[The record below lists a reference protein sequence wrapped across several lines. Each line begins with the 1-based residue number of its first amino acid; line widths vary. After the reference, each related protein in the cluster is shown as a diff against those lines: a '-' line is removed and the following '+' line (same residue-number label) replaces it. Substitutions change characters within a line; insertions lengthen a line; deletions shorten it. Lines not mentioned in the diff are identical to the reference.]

1 MINFLTELGKCLLFI
16 IAIPFLIL
24 LSIPLGIYA
33 FVNYVIGMIQTL
45 QGKKPSIV
53 TEFDQKPSDLPRD
66 LKIQPNV
73 LGNPYSEFM
82 KQPSISNNST
92 TTNSNNVTNSNN
104 TMNNSNNTTN
114 YIFNNVPDPFNKDQ
128 SNDQVKKEEKKDEK
142 EPITT
147 FVPADDEKENKVID
161 TEVKEVPLT
170 DYRSLVGDT
179 KKIEDKKFNS
189 LPSPK
194 EDRK

>member
-33 FVNYVIGMIQTL
+33 FVNYIIGMIHTF
-45 QGKKPSIV
+45 QGNKPTIV

-82 KQPSISNNST
+82 KQPSVTNTST

-114 YIFNNVPDPFNKDQ
+114 YIFNNVSNPFN
-128 SNDQVKKEEKKDEK
+128 NNQVKKEETKEDEEK
-142 EPITT
+142 EEPIIT
-147 FVPADDEKENKVID
+147 FVPADNEKESKVID

-179 KKIEDKKFNS
+179 KKIEDKKLNS